1 MVENSDWATIVA
13 EKALKRT
20 GIIKPYRLQEL
31 SPNENRML
39 TIGGY
44 QKKAVK
50 LFMEEFRKSI

>member
-13 EKALKRT
+13 EKALK
-20 GIIKPYRLQEL
+20 GWIIKPYRLQEL